1 VLIRSG
7 NGGRFAVDVRT
18 GAPSPLPGLPRLPFT
33 DAQFL
38 DEKRGAA
45 IFAGAGLAVTA
56 DGGASWK
63 VGVGHDLHDLDRR
76 GDALFTASVAPRQI
90 DLDAGRLLD
99 RAPPDAGPLGTW
111 IAASSGREPLWAAL
125 TFGVPVPEG
134 GSIVVDNGVAIRVDL
149 NTGAILELVAT
160 PPRCAIASRDA
171 STLWAACGDTSS
183 VPPMRIMPRRLAS
196 LTAAALAAAPIADP
210 ASDGS
215 VVAARRATEK
225 NRPTGY
231 GGALPIRSV
240 PPGPVTASLPS
251 FWGSA
256 QDEPLAC
263 KSRGAGHAKAPRLAV
278 AKDRSPLAAGVFA
291 EAQRTVG
298 QWPDALILHVE
309 SHSPRPAQPAKP
321 ASPVTTG
328 PSSPSAPYPGSPG
341 EGTELTVK
349 WSTLADGGRAHAMT
363 GPIEDPARAHLRTAG
378 FALAGAGVL
387 VKLVYG
393 ANDDRVA
400 YARTGPRGGLELGDA
415 GDAAQDEI
423 LSAAG
428 GEGGAPLVWLTD
440 GALFAWPA
448 GQAPRRVL
456 DLNEPRSLQIA
467 AVTRDRVL
475 LVLSSAELTLA
486 RWIDLGAAATSL
498 PLDGWFDL
506 GAIGRSPATR
516 SSCSG
521 AARAPGLLRVSRHL
535 MISIDGLGASYDVT
549 FDLRFDPAAPDQA
562 CLARYHGRLDDKG
575 PGATGA
581 LRAFEV
587 PPWRTQAQGL
597 TAADALLP
605 LRCGPLSVMYPPPP
619 LLWGTGRP
627 CRYDVDC
634 AAGLRC
640 MHSARGEIRDM
651 EGARQGGGG
660 GGDTPAFCGDR
671 NHPPPPLP

>member
-1 VLIRSG
+1 M
-7 NGGRFAVDVRT
+7 
-18 GAPSPLPGLPRLPFT
+18 
-33 DAQFL
+33 
-38 DEKRGAA
+38 
-45 IFAGAGLAVTA
+45 
-56 DGGASWK
+56 GGA
-63 VGVGHDLHDLDRR
+63 LLP
-76 GDALFTASVAPRQI
+76 AAPRARCA
-90 DLDAGRLLD
+90 LA
-99 RAPPDAGPLGTW
+99 LG
-111 IAASSGREPLWAAL
+111 AAAL
-125 TFGVPVPEG
+125 TACAPAAPPPAPLPPAPPVTLASATTSAPAPE
-134 GSIVVDNGVAIRVDL
+134 AP
-149 NTGAILELVAT
+149 
-160 PPRCAIASRDA
+160 PPRRIRRSERGFVGPSMGAD
-171 STLWAACGDTSS
+171 TLYWMGGQRVLVGADG
-183 VPPMRIMPRRLAS
+183 IPRTETVGLHGS
-196 LTAAALAAAPIADP
+196 LTQ
-210 ASDGS
+210 
-215 VVAARRATEK
+215 
-225 NRPTGY
+225 
-231 GGALPIRSV
+231 
-240 PPGPVTASLPS
+240 
-251 FWGSA
+251 SA